1 MIVIESIQG
10 LFEWRANINNNQS
23 IGLIPT
29 MGGLHDGHL
38 SLIRKSLRG
47 CDISIVSVFLNPKQF
62 GKKEDLKTYPSD
74 LASDLKQLEL
84 LGVDCVFTP
93 TKDLMY
99 LDDDVFVVL
108 ENKFSS
114 VLEGQSRP
122 DFFPGVLTVVSKL
135 FNMTRPDNAYFG
147 KKDAQQLILIGKLVE
162 HMKYPINIVACDTVR
177 ENNGLAMS
185 SRNAYL
191 DIENKERAKIIYLS
205 LLEAKKMLD
214 GGERNYKKVKKH
226 ILSVLTTE
234 DNIVVDYI
242 SIANSTT
249 LQECDLEMGGR
260 ILISIAVFCSGVRL
274 IDNLF
279 YNTKTTN

>member
-135 FNMTRPDNAYFG
+135 FNMIRPDNAYFG
-147 KKDAQQLILIGKLVE
+147 KKDAQQFILICKLVE
-162 HMKYPINIVACDTVR
+162 HMKYPINIVACNTVR

-214 GGERNYKKVKKH
+214 EGERNYKKVKKH
-226 ILSVLTTE
+226 MLSVLKTE
-234 DNIVVDYI
+234 NNIVIDYI

-260 ILISIAVFCSGVRL
+260 ILISIAVFFSGVRL

-279 YNTKTTN
+279 YNIKTTN